1 MSNNTRQN
9 IRLKDDRSEGVE
21 VFVNEWAIGVGYS
34 WNHGKIKGSKYLAPI
49 QMGYNYKWLLWKH
62 GEQDSCMQT

>member
-21 VFVNEWAIGVGYS
+21 VFVNEMGNW
-34 WNHGKIKGSKYLAPI
+34 KIKGSKYLAPI